1 MRNLPE
7 NVTIVG
13 AGTQGS
19 MLAFRSAAF
28 GRNVCLYDL
37 SQEQLSE
44 AMSKIKGWFGDWV
57 DTGQLS
63 PDIAAQAYR
72 NMRATTNLE
81 NALENCDIMIENVPE
96 ILTLKQSVWAQL
108 DQTAPLDT
116 LLTTNSS
123 SLKASDIGASVA
135 RKDKTFNI
143 NFMTPTTDDLVE
155 VMWNQFTSEETKAA
169 ALAFLTAQNNVPIIT
184 KKEIKGFSLN
194 RVWRAIKKES
204 LKLWAGG
211 YITPE
216 DFDRA
221 WMLEWGTPHGPFG
234 LMDKV
239 GLDIVEQIELTYYE
253 ESQDPDDMP
262 PAALREMIDKGLLG
276 EKSGKGF
283 YEYPHPAY
291 RQPGWLK
298 KEQKESN
305 EA

>member
-1 MRNLPE
+1 MSKLPQ

-13 AGTQGS
+13 SGTQGS

-28 GRNVCLYDL
+28 GRKVCLYDL
-37 SQEQLSE
+37 SEEQLSN
-44 AMSKIKGWFGDWV
+44 AMAKIKGWFGDWV
-57 DTGQLS
+57 DEERLS
-63 PDIAAQAYR
+63 PDMAAAAFSS
-72 NMRATTNLE
+72 MRTTSNLE
-81 NALENCDIMIENVPE
+81 EALRDCDIIIENVPE
-96 ILTLKQSVWAQL
+96 VLSLKQKVWKEL
-108 DQTAPLDT
+108 DQAAPAAT

-123 SLKASDIGASVA
+123 SLKASDIGAFVA

-155 VMWNQFTSEETKAA
+155 VMWNDNTSQETREAA
-169 ALAFLTAQNNVPIIT
+169 IAFLTAQENVPIIT

-204 LKLWAGG
+204 LKLWSEG

-239 GLDIVEQIELTYYE
+239 GLDIVEQIELTYYD
-253 ESQDPDDMP
+253 ESKDPDDLP
-262 PAALREMIDKGLLG
+262 PRALREMIEQGRLG
-276 EKSGKGF
+276 EKTGRGF
-283 YEYPHPAY
+283 YEYPDPAY
-291 RQPGWLK
+291 SRPGWLK
-298 KEQKESN
+298 GTK
-305 EA
+305 